1 MTAARPAAPAEIGS
15 PEAPALSRDPIRREL
30 EQLHQRQHRTLRSA
44 IYARLAEPSDDG
56 ATVSAKVNGEE
67 QRFRVVATSGELD
80 LRRKLAREREGD
92 DPVAYIVPFS
102 RQLPRDLEAMI
113 AGGRLWWPQIEW
125 LLPRRFGARS
135 GTPRLTSSKL
145 RGVAQREGTRVYGRG
160 DAPSIDLDDAWLVF
174 LRDRLGLEGL
184 ETEAQL
190 FAATLLDRDRRGNAL
205 GALLAAVKGAR
216 EEVTDVLGRR
226 MGPSAPLIL
235 AAWLEDA
242 AVELAAMAIVG
253 EATRAVLNEAKG
265 PSFTL
270 LTTVLEMRVLQTQG
284 HPLRSVLGKERI
296 SGLSRVLVDLGY
308 LVPLVWQRLAGDGH
322 DPLRRA
328 ILGEA
333 ESILGAEQVR
343 PLALGSNRLPFVFE
357 HRCKAFVEAV
367 AACAGAADV
376 ASARRAIEAVDDA
389 AAQLLAHDAAHGDE
403 RLEEQ
408 VEMAARLAAFLG
420 EPEPQSAASPH
431 AEVIGLA
438 TFQATVGR
446 YVDWARQIV
455 RSDGAG
461 PFGKGLAPLV
471 QRVDQVRDALDARFA
486 RAYAQLVGKKGD
498 RGVLRGAALLDG
510 RSAELLLIE
519 DVLARV
525 GLSLLEQQEDLR
537 LLVLCMDGMS
547 AANLTELWRSVA
559 RTSFVPVSRGR
570 RLPVL
575 AHVPTLTK
583 LSRSALFAGR
593 AMTMGES
600 LDTGRDGDRLAHH
613 PAVVRMGE
621 SPSVLLRSDILGA
634 GGGLSDDASQIVRG
648 DQRIVAVVVNA
659 IDDQLKGSAQLRV
672 ALSTATI
679 RPLRALLDAAEST
692 GRLVLLVSDHGNIS
706 SQRFVGAAVRSA
718 GRAGEE
724 SESGARYR
732 TLGPSESAMPDE
744 IELPAGALVT
754 PAGVDRVA
762 VAVHE
767 TVRYTS
773 VLHAGEHG
781 GASLSEAVAPAVLL
795 APRGLLPELAALDV
809 VEAPLEPPPFWSRER
824 APSASADLDERE
836 ASAAPQP
843 PAPAMAPLPRPA
855 PPAPPPR
862 SAPPAQALL
871 PFGPPAEPQGVAA
884 GPGPEST
891 ARPELSEALF
901 KSQLFRQQIR
911 ETEEA
916 YRDDVKRAIALL
928 LRHGGR
934 MTRDRFAVELKIDT
948 AGKGVRVPGFL
959 TRLERVL
966 NVDQELVISMD
977 RKGQN
982 ILLDEHLLRAIFL
995 EEGDG

>member
-1 MTAARPAAPAEIGS
+1 MTAVHAAASAEVGS
-15 PEAPALSRDPIRREL
+15 PEAPALSREPIRREL

-56 ATVSAKVNGEE
+56 VTVSAKVNGEE
-67 QRFRVVATSGELD
+67 QRFRVIATSGELD
-80 LRRKLAREREGD
+80 LRRKLAREGEGD
-92 DPVAYIVPFS
+92 DPVVYIVPFS
-102 RQLPRDLEAMI
+102 RQLPRDLEAMV
-113 AGGRLWWPQIEW
+113 AGGRLWWPKIEW

-135 GTPRLTSSKL
+135 GTPRLINSKL

-174 LRDRLGLEGL
+174 LRDRLGIEGL

-190 FAATLLDRDRRGNAL
+190 FAATLLDRDRRGKAL
-205 GALLAAVKGAR
+205 GALFAAVKGAR

-235 AAWLEDA
+235 SAWIEDA
-242 AVELAAMAIVG
+242 VVELAAMAIVG

-265 PSFTL
+265 ASFTL
-270 LTTVLEMRVLQTQG
+270 LTTVIEMRVLQTQG
-284 HPLRSVLGKERI
+284 HPLRPVRDREGVP
-296 SGLSRVLVDLGY
+296 GLSRVLVDLGY
-308 LVPLVWQRLAGDGH
+308 LVPLVWQRLDGDGN

-333 ESILGAEQVR
+333 DGILGAEQVR

-357 HRCKAFVEAV
+357 HRCRAFVEAV
-367 AACAGAADV
+367 AACAGAANA
-376 ASARRAIEAVDDA
+376 ASARRALEAVDQA
-389 AAQLLAHDAAHGDE
+389 AAELLAHDGAQGDE

-408 VEMAARLAAFLG
+408 VEMATRLAAFLG
-420 EPEPQSAASPH
+420 EPEPQAAASPH
-431 AEVIGLA
+431 AEVVSLA
-438 TFQATVGR
+438 TFQATVGG
-446 YVDWARQIV
+446 YVDWARQV
-455 RSDGAG
+455 VHSDGAG
-461 PFGKGLAPLV
+461 PLGKGLAPLV

-510 RSAELLLIE
+510 RGAELLLIE

-525 GLSLLEQQEDLR
+525 ALSLLEQHRDLR

-547 AANLTELWRSVA
+547 AANLAELWPSVA

-583 LSRSALFAGR
+583 LSRTALFAGR
-593 AMTMGES
+593 AMMRGDS
-600 LDTGRDGDRLAHH
+600 LDTTRDGDRLAHH
-613 PAVVRMGE
+613 AAVVRIGE
-621 SPSVLLRSDILGA
+621 PPSVLLRSDILGA

-659 IDDQLKGSAQLRV
+659 IDDQLKGSAQLHV
-672 ALSTATI
+672 MLSTETI

-706 SQRFVGAAVRSA
+706 WRRFLGAAVRSA
-718 GRAGEE
+718 GRGGEE
-724 SESGARYR
+724 GESGARYR

-744 IELPAGALVT
+744 IELPVGALVT

-767 TVRYTS
+767 AVRYTS

-781 GASLSEAVAPAVLL
+781 GASLSEAIAPAVLL
-795 APRGLLPELAALDV
+795 APKGLLPELAALDV
-809 VEAPLEPPPFWSRER
+809 VETPLDPPPFWSRELPR
-824 APSASADLDERE
+824 SASAELDERE
-836 ASAAPQP
+836 VPAGPVPPAAPRP
-843 PAPAMAPLPRPA
+843 PAPMAS
-855 PPAPPPR
+855 PPR
-862 SAPPAQALL
+862 LAPPAQALL
-871 PFGPPAEPQGVAA
+871 PFGPPAEPQGAA
-884 GPGPEST
+884 AAHGPKHS

-901 KSQLFRQQIR
+901 KSALFRQQIR

-916 YRDDVKRAIALL
+916 YREDVKRAISLL

-959 TRLERVL
+959 SRLERVL